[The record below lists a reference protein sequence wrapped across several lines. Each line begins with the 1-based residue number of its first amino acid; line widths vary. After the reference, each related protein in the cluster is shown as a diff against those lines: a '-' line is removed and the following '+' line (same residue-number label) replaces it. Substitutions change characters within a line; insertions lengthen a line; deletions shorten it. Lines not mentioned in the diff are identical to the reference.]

1 MANFQDGWTL
11 SGTPPEFDPADDPVA
26 FNPFGPA
33 GAEPSFQSVS
43 PRDLIDSART
53 RHWAFSSINF
63 GDGAALLF
71 LNQRQR
77 EHLAAAGSDIEGI
90 VGTAVQY
97 DVSASGISGQVVSF
111 VGGVPILAATGANGW
126 VVHEDDDG
134 VPFVD
139 GTEPMIAADPL
150 GEQQGFPLPSE
161 MVRLINV
168 MLVYTQTAQ
177 FIPCAIVSERLRMNA
192 MPNRNPV
199 CFVAGNR
206 LVPMRY
212 GTPNTNNTGDI
223 WTQIEGIQISY
234 VAIDTLRTLDDAVS
248 LPVVLC
254 GAMIAD
260 LAHYFAMQSKDVTVA
275 ERSQFRDEADRSAA
289 MFREASLN
297 LLSSPLEG
305 MVDYRG

>member
-1 MANFQDGWTL
+1 MTNFQYGWTV
-11 SGTPPEFDPADDPVA
+11 SGTPPSFDPDSDPVA

-33 GAEPSFQSVS
+33 GAEPSFQSVR

-53 RHWAFSSINF
+53 RHWAFSSIQF

-77 EHLAAAGSDIEGI
+77 EHLAMAGADVEGI

-97 DVSASGISGQVVSF
+97 AVGSAMSGLLVSF
-111 VGGVPILAATGANGW
+111 TGGVPIVAASDADGW
-126 VVHEDDDG
+126 VVHVDDDG

-139 GTEPMIAADPL
+139 NSEPQIAVDPL
-150 GEQQGFPLPSE
+150 GARQGFPLPQE

-168 MLVYTQTAQ
+168 MLVYGTSQ
-177 FIPCAIVSERLRMNA
+177 FVPCAVMNERARMSA
-192 MPNRNPV
+192 MPGRDPV
-199 CFVAGNR
+199 AFVAGNR
-206 LVPMRY
+206 LVPMRAK
-212 GTPNTNNTGDI
+212 TPNTLNTADR
-223 WTQIEGIQISY
+223 WQSVVGIQISY
-234 VAIDTLRTLDDAVS
+234 VAVDTLHTLDDTIM

-260 LAHYFAMQSKDVTVA
+260 LAHYFAMQTKDVTPD
-275 ERSQFRDEADRSAA
+275 ERKMFRDEADRAAA

-297 LLSSPLEG
+297 LLNSPMDSSVE
-305 MVDYRG
+305 YRG

>member
-1 MANFQDGWTL
+1 MTNFQDGWTL

-33 GAEPSFQSVS
+33 GAMPSFQSVT
-43 PRDLIDSART
+43 PRDLIDAART
-53 RHWAFSSINF
+53 RHWAFSGINF

-77 EHLAAAGSDIEGI
+77 EHLAAAGADIEGI

-97 DVSASGISGQVVSF
+97 AVSAAGIGGLLVSF
-111 VGGVPILAATGANGW
+111 TNSVPILATTGANGW
-126 VVHEDDDG
+126 VVHVDDDG

-150 GEQQGFPLPSE
+150 GAQQGFPLPSE

-168 MLVYTQTAQ
+168 MLVYQNGQ
-177 FIPCAIVSERLRMNA
+177 FVPCTITNERLRLDA
-192 MPNRNPV
+192 LPNRNPTV
-199 CFVAGNR
+199 FIAGNR
-206 LVPMRY
+206 LVPMRQTY
-212 GTPNTNNTGDI
+212 PNTQNTSDR
-223 WTQIEGIQISY
+223 WQSVQGIQISY
-234 VAIDTLRTLDDAVS
+234 VAIDTLRTLDDTVT

-260 LAHYFAMQSKDVTVA
+260 LAHYFAMQSKEVSTA
-275 ERSQFRDEADRSAA
+275 ERAQFRDERDTAGQ
-289 MFREASLN
+289 MFREVSLN
-297 LLSSPLEG
+297 LLSSPTDG
-305 MVDYRG
+305 MVDYKG

>member
-11 SGTPPEFDPADDPVA
+11 SGTPPSFDPDDDPVA

-33 GAEPSFQSVS
+33 GEEPSFQSVT

-97 DVSASGISGQVVSF
+97 AVSASGISGQVVSF
-111 VGGVPILAATGANGW
+111 VNGVPILAATGVNGW
-126 VVHEDDDG
+126 VVHIDDDG

-139 GTEPMIAADPL
+139 GAEPMIAADPL
-150 GEQQGFPLPSE
+150 GAQQGFPLPSE

-168 MLVYTQTAQ
+168 MLVYGVST
-177 FIPCAIVSERLRMNA
+177 FVPCTIVNERLRMNA
-192 MPNRNPV
+192 LPNRNPT

-206 LVPMRY
+206 LIPMR
-212 GTPNTNNTGDI
+212 GETPNTLNTADRWNSI
-223 WTQIEGIQISY
+223 VGIQISY

-260 LAHYFAMQSKDVTVA
+260 LAHYFAMQSKEVTVA

-297 LLSSPLEG
+297 LLSSPTDG
-305 MVDYRG
+305 QVDYRG

>member
-1 MANFQDGWTL
+1 MSNFQDGWTL
-11 SGTPPEFDPADDPVA
+11 SGLPPSYDPAADPTA
-26 FNPFGPA
+26 FNPWGPS
-33 GAEPSFQSVS
+33 GAEPSFQSTT
-43 PRDLIDSART
+43 PRDLIDAART
-53 RHWAFSSINF
+53 RHWAFSDITF

-97 DVSASGISGQVVSF
+97 DVSASGLTGLLVSF
-111 VGGVPILAATGANGW
+111 TSGVPIVAADGVNGW

-139 GTEPMIAADPL
+139 GSEPMIAADPL

-168 MLVYTQTAQ
+168 MLVYQNGT
-177 FIPCAIVSERLRMNA
+177 FIPCTIVNERLRMDA
-192 MPNRNPV
+192 LPNRNPTV
-199 CFVAGNR
+199 FIAGNR
-206 LVPMRY
+206 LIPMRQT
-212 GTPNTNNTGDI
+212 TPNTQNTSDR
-223 WTQIEGIQISY
+223 WQSVQGIQISY
-234 VAIDTLRTLDDAVS
+234 VAIDTLRTLDDAVT

-260 LAHYFAMQSKDVTVA
+260 LAHYFAMQSKEVSTA
-275 ERSQFRDEADRSAA
+275 ERAQFRDEADRSAA

-297 LLSSPLEG
+297 LLSSPTDG
-305 MVDYRG
+305 MVDYKG

>member
-1 MANFQDGWTL
+1 MANFQDGWVL
-11 SGTPPEFDPADDPVA
+11 SGTPPSFDPDDDPTA
-26 FNPFGPA
+26 FNPFGPS
-33 GAEPSFQSVS
+33 GAEPSFQYVT

-77 EHLAAAGSDIEGI
+77 ELLAAAGSDIEGI

-97 DVSASGISGQVVSF
+97 AVSPNGISGQVVSF
-111 VGGVPILAATGANGW
+111 TGGVPILAATGVNGW
-126 VVHEDDDG
+126 VVHEDEDG

-150 GEQQGFPLPSE
+150 GDQQGFPLPAE

-168 MLVYTQTAQ
+168 VLVYNTNN
-177 FIPCAIVSERLRMNA
+177 FIPVDLVNERARLNA
-192 MPNRNPV
+192 MPGRNPL

-206 LVPMRY
+206 LIPMR
-212 GTPNTNNTGDI
+212 GLTPNSQNSADR
-223 WTQIEGIQISY
+223 WASVSGIQLSY
-234 VAIDTLRTLDDAVS
+234 VAIDTLRTLDDAVT
-248 LPVVLC
+248 LPVVLV
-254 GAMIAD
+254 GAMIAET
-260 LAHYFAMQSKDVTVA
+260 AHFFAMQSKEVTIA
-275 ERSQFRDEADRSAA
+275 ERTQFRDEADRAGA

-297 LLSSPLEG
+297 LLASPMDG
-305 MVDYRG
+305 QVDYRG

>member
-1 MANFQDGWTL
+1 MANFQYGWTV
-11 SGTPPEFDPADDPVA
+11 SGTPPSFDTAATPVA

-33 GAEPSFQSVS
+33 GAEPTFQSVT
-43 PRDLIDSART
+43 PRDLIDAART

-77 EHLAAAGSDIEGI
+77 EHLAMAGSDVEGI

-97 DVSASGISGQVVSF
+97 AVGSALSGLLLSF
-111 VGGVPILAATGANGW
+111 TGGIPIVADSDEDGW
-126 VVHEDDDG
+126 VVHVDDDG

-139 GTEPMIAADPL
+139 NTEPQIGIDPL
-150 GEQQGFPLPSE
+150 GDRQGFPLPQE

-168 MLVYTQTAQ
+168 MLVYGGSQV
-177 FIPCAIVSERLRMNA
+177 IPCSIVNERMRQNA
-192 MPNRNPV
+192 MPGRNPV
-199 CFVAGNR
+199 AFVAGNR
-206 LVPMRY
+206 LVPMRAQY
-212 GTPNTNNTGDI
+212 PNSQNTADR
-223 WTQIEGIQISY
+223 WASVTAFQMSY
-234 VAIDTLRTLDDAVS
+234 VAVDTLRTLDDAVM

-260 LAHYFAMQSKDVTVA
+260 LAHYFAMQSKEVTPA
-275 ERSQFRDEADRSAA
+275 ERAMFRDEADRAGA

-297 LLSSPLEG
+297 LLASPMDGQVE
-305 MVDYRG
+305 YRG

>member
-1 MANFQDGWTL
+1 MSNFQDGWTL
-11 SGTPPEFDPADDPVA
+11 SGTPPAFDPDDDPTA
-26 FNPFGPA
+26 HNPFGPS

-97 DVSASGISGQVVSF
+97 AVSASGISGQVVSF
-111 VGGVPILAATGANGW
+111 TGGVPILAATGVNGW
-126 VVHEDDDG
+126 VVHLDDDD

-139 GTEPMIAADPL
+139 GTEPMVAADPL

-168 MLVYTQTAQ
+168 MLVYTQTNQ
-177 FIPCAIVSERLRMNA
+177 FIPCTVVNERMRMNA
-192 MPNRNPV
+192 LPNRNPT
-199 CFVAGNR
+199 CFIAGNR
-206 LVPMRY
+206 LIPMRTQ
-212 GTPNTNNTGDI
+212 TPNTNNTGDI
-223 WTQIEGIQISY
+223 WASVDAIQISY
-234 VAIDTLRTLDDAVS
+234 VAVDTLRTLDDAIS

-254 GAMIAD
+254 GALIAD
-260 LAHYFAMQSKDVTVA
+260 TAHFFAMQSKDVTVA
-275 ERSQFRDEADRSAA
+275 ERTQFRDEADRAGG

>member
-11 SGTPPEFDPADDPVA
+11 SGTPPSFDPADDPVA
-26 FNPFGPA
+26 HNPFGPS

-97 DVSASGISGQVVSF
+97 DVSASGLTGLLVSF
-111 VGGVPILAATGANGW
+111 TSGVPIVAADGVNGW

-168 MLVYTQTAQ
+168 MLVYQNGT
-177 FIPCAIVSERLRMNA
+177 FIPCTIVNERLRMDA
-192 MPNRNPV
+192 LPNRNPTV
-199 CFVAGNR
+199 FIAGNR
-206 LVPMRY
+206 LIPMRQT
-212 GTPNTNNTGDI
+212 TPNTQNVSDR
-223 WTQIEGIQISY
+223 WQSVQGIQISY
-234 VAIDTLRTLDDAVS
+234 VAIDTLRTLDDAVT

-260 LAHYFAMQSKDVTVA
+260 LAHYFAMQSKEVSTT
-275 ERSQFRDEADRSAA
+275 ERAQFRDEADRSAA

-297 LLSSPLEG
+297 LLSSPTDG
-305 MVDYRG
+305 MVDYKG